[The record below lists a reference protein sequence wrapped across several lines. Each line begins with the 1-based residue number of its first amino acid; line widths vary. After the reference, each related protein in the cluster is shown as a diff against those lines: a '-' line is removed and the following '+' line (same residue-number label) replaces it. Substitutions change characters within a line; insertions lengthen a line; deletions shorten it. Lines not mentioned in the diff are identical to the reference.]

1 MKKNNREII
10 AILRGIDPTNAVKV
24 VNILTRNGI
33 SKIEIPLNSPKPFQ
47 TIKKIKLECSEL
59 ISLGAG
65 TVLKVKDV
73 ERAHK
78 AGCKFILSPNMNK
91 EVIKETKKRKMI
103 SIPGIFTPTEAMQAI
118 DYGANALKLFPAHL
132 IKPSGVKSLL
142 ATLPK
147 KLPIIV
153 VGGVETY
160 NIKLWFESG
169 ATGFGVGSYLYNKK
183 YSFDQIDKISKKIVK
198 DYDKFK

>member
-65 TVLKVKDV
+65 TVLRVKDV

-91 EVIKETKKRKMI
+91 EVIKADYQNLYDMYDKINDYDFLFLERKI
-103 SIPGIFTPTEAMQAI
+103 CL
-118 DYGANALKLFPAHL
+118 D
-132 IKPSGVKSLL
+132 
-142 ATLPK
+142 
-147 KLPIIV
+147 
-153 VGGVETY
+153 
-160 NIKLWFESG
+160 
-169 ATGFGVGSYLYNKK
+169 GSYCIP
-183 YSFDQIDKISKKIVK
+183 SPSPSPPMP
-198 DYDKFK
+198 